1 MPAQKRLVKLSILL
15 LSTAYL
21 AVALSHIYFLPQYKF
36 ITHHH
41 YNSIFKRKT
50 DNNPALQRF
59 GKVVL
64 NTNESVDLT
73 AKALDD
79 HFAYLKRNIPGIY
92 TGIYRPPCIYLPDRH
107 YTYLSNRTFRI

>member
-41 YNSIFKRKT
+41 YNSIFKRKA

-59 GKVVL
+59 GNVVL
-64 NTNESVDLT
+64 NTNESLDLT
-73 AKALDD
+73 AKVQDD
-79 HFAYLKRNIPGIY
+79 HTARLRKNAPVTY
-92 TGIYRPPCIYLPDRH
+92 TGLYRPPCIYLPDRH